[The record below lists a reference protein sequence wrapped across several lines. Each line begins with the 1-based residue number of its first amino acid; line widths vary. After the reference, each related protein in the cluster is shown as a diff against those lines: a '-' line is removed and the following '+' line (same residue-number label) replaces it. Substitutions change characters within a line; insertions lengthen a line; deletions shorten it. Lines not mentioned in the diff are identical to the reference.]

1 VLPAVQAV
9 EIIDPVDTKQHGL
22 ANDLAKF
29 SPNRGEV
36 VLYRWGSGSL
46 PVGKRFSTGGELP
59 PHQRALVRNRFGT
72 GSGPVR
78 KSRLYYYSSTTS
90 FHLTHRSSLQATVL
104 CCSCG

>member
-29 SPNRGEV
+29 SPNSGEV

-46 PVGKRFSTGGELP
+46 PVGKRFSTGGEAVLYRWGIASP
-59 PHQRALVRNRFGT
+59 SEGT
-72 GSGPVR
+72 GS
-78 KSRLYYYSSTTS
+78 
-90 FHLTHRSSLQATVL
+90 
-104 CCSCG
+104 